1 MKLPPFRYERPASL
15 DEALSLL
22 AGPDGDAKV
31 IAGGQTLLPMM
42 AFRLAAPGLLV
53 DIGGIAELRGI
64 RIMPDRLKIGATTRW
79 CDILG
84 DSRLAVEHPLLQA
97 AIGHVAHY
105 QIRNRGTVGG
115 SLAHADPA
123 AEMPGIA
130 AACDASI
137 VIAGQDGLR
146 TVPFDEFYVGALTTV
161 LSEHD
166 IIAEIHLP
174 RWAPRRRWA
183 FLEFARR
190 SGDFALAAVALHYL
204 KDDRGRLADVH
215 LAIMGVCDRP
225 CRLDAAEAGL
235 NGNELRGDLIL
246 AAAAVASAAVDVGDD
261 LHASRAYRRAL
272 IAVLVERAFEA
283 AEARGQ

>member
-22 AGPDGDAKV
+22 AGSAGDAKV
-31 IAGGQTLLPMM
+31 IAGGQTLLPIM
-42 AFRLAAPGLLV
+42 AFRLAAPSLLV

-64 RIMPDRLKIGATTRW
+64 RIMPDRLEIGATTRW

-84 DSRLAVEHPLLQA
+84 DARLAAEHPLLQA
-97 AIGHVAHY
+97 GIGHVAHY

-137 VIAGQDGLR
+137 VIAGPDGKR
-146 TVPFDEFYVGALTTV
+146 TVPFDEFFLGALTTI
-161 LSEHD
+161 LSEQE

-174 RWAPRRRWA
+174 RWTPQRRWA

-204 KDDRGRLADVH
+204 KDDSGRLADVH
-215 LAIMGVCDRP
+215 VGVMGVCDRP
-225 CRLDAAEAGL
+225 CRIDAAEAIL
-235 NGNELRGDLIL
+235 NGNEPSAELVAAAAAA
-246 AAAAVASAAVDVGDD
+246 AAAAVDVDDD
-261 LHASRAYRRAL
+261 LHASQAYRKAL

-283 AEARGQ
+283 AEARGG